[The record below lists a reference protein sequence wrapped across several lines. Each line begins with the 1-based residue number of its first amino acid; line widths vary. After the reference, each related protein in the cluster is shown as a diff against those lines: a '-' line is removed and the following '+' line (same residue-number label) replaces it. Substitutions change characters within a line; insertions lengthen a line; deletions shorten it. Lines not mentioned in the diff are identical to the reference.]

1 VVAFAARWA
10 LRSEPARVRLL
21 VVVVELLAVVFV
33 AAGWLLGGGLHGGD
47 IVLAGWLLVLGMVHI
62 EAATGIE
69 RVRRR
74 VAATAYFDLSSVWTF
89 AAALLL
95 PVRLSA
101 LVVVVLYAHLWLR
114 VWKPAGVPMYRLVY
128 TAATVVLA
136 AHAAYAV
143 VAPVRDA
150 GGAHGLP
157 ALGWVALAAA
167 AYLLVNNVL
176 VAAAMALGG
185 GKPSARELV
194 GGVDDHVLEL
204 ATLCLGV
211 MVALALTADRWTAA
225 LALAPLL
232 VLQRAVQVRQLEEA
246 ATTDPK
252 TGLLNAA
259 AWRAEAVH
267 RLGRARR
274 THGSAAVLIADL
286 DHFKAVNDTHGH
298 LVGDAVL
305 AAVAAELRAEVRQ
318 DDLVA
323 RFGGEEFVVLLPD
336 LPGTG
341 VGRREVLAVADRVR
355 RRVEGLGVPVT
366 TSDGPLVV
374 DGLSIS
380 IGGATFPA
388 DGQDLETVL
397 AAADAALYAAKDA
410 GRNTV
415 RVAAAPLVPQARTA
429 ED

>member
-1 VVAFAARWA
+1 M
-10 LRSEPARVRLL
+10 RVRLL
-21 VVVVELLAVVFV
+21 VVSAELLAVVLV
-33 AAGWLLGGGLHGGD
+33 ATGWLVGGGLQSD
-47 IVLAGWLLVLGMVHI
+47 DLVLGGWLLVLGMVHI

-74 VAATAYFDLSSVWTF
+74 VAAAAYFDLSSVWTF

-95 PVRLSA
+95 PVRLAA

-128 TAATVVLA
+128 TAGTVVLA

-143 VAPVRDA
+143 VAPLRGTGA
-150 GGAHGLP
+150 AHGLP
-157 ALGWVALAAA
+157 ALGWIALAAA

-176 VAAAMALGG
+176 VAAAMALGEVR
-185 GKPSARELV
+185 PSARELV
-194 GGVDDHVLEL
+194 GSVDDHVLEL

-267 RLGRARR
+267 QLGRARR
-274 THGSAAVLIADL
+274 THASAAVLIADL

-341 VGRREVLAVADRVR
+341 VGRREVFAVADRVR

-374 DGLSIS
+374 DGLTIS

-388 DGQDLETVL
+388 DGQDLEAVL